1 MKQRF
6 YNKFFLMIAFVLCSF
21 SCTSEL
27 DFEQVNDFSAQ
38 PVFTTNLAYF
48 EAKAPYF
55 EVAGAGGQIYPYAA
69 KVDFF
74 DTSFIKDNLI
84 QTDLFFRIK
93 NTIERAYIFNI
104 SFLDVNDAPIYNLGP
119 ILVPQY
125 NGTEVLVEYP
135 ETFDAS
141 KIDILKSTKKMVF
154 SITILPGTPLTASS
168 PGRIEMSSSLTAYFD
183 VK

>member
-1 MKQRF
+1 M
-6 YNKFFLMIAFVLCSF
+6 LAFVLCSF
-21 SCTSEL
+21 SCSSEL

-84 QTDLFFRIK
+84 KTDFFFRIK
-93 NTIERAYIFNI
+93 NTIARAYIFNI
-104 SFLDVNDAPIYNLGP
+104 TFLDENDAPIRNLLP
-119 ILVPQY
+119 IFVPEY
-125 NGTEVLVEYP
+125 SGT
-135 ETFDAS
+135 
-141 KIDILKSTKKMVF
+141 DILKEETVSFTVADVDILKRTKKMVF

>member
-1 MKQRF
+1 MKQSICNRI
-6 YNKFFLMIAFVLCSF
+6 FLMLAFVLCSF
-21 SCTSEL
+21 SCSSEL

-38 PVFTTNLAYF
+38 PIFTTNLAYF
-48 EAKAPYF
+48 EEKAPFF
-55 EVAGAGGQIYPYAA
+55 EIAGGGFYAVGYPA

-93 NTIERAYIFNI
+93 NTIARAYDFNI
-104 SFLDVNDAPIYNLGP
+104 TFLDVNDAPIRTINIP
-119 ILVPQY
+119 VPAY
-125 NGTEVLVEYP
+125 NGTEILRERTVSFTAV
-135 ETFDAS
+135 D
-141 KIDILKSTKKMVF
+141 IDILKNTKKMVF
-154 SITILPGTPLTASS
+154 TIAILPGSPLTASS